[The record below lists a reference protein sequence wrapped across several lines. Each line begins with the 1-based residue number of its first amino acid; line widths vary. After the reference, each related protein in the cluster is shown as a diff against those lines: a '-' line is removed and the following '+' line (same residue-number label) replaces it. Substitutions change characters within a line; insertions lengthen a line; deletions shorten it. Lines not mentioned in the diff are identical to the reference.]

1 MINSTMTLG
10 SSALRRGAF
19 AVALVAGLAFSG
31 STFADDLSSMIKAG
45 NSKWD
50 AAFNS
55 GDAAAVAKL
64 YAEDAQV
71 LPPGQSPVNGA
82 EGIEKF
88 FAGVIGAG
96 YTDHKIETL
105 KVTESGNLRVQ
116 TGRWQAMGPADE
128 GGKRKAAEGSIVTV
142 HEKQNDGT
150 WKMQVHIFN

>member
-1 MINSTMTLG
+1 MTLG

-19 AVALVAGLAFSG
+19 AVTLAAGLAFSG
-31 STFADDLSSMIKAG
+31 SAFADDLSAMIKAG
-45 NSKWD
+45 NAKWD
-50 AAFNS
+50 SAFNS

-64 YAEDAQV
+64 YTGDAQV
-71 LPPGQSPVNGA
+71 LPPGQAPVNGA

-105 KVTESGNLRVQ
+105 KVSESGDLRVQ

-128 GGKRKAAEGSIVTV
+128 GGQRKAAEGSIVTV
-142 HEKQNDGT
+142 HKKQSDGT
-150 WKMQVHIFN
+150 WKMQAHIFN